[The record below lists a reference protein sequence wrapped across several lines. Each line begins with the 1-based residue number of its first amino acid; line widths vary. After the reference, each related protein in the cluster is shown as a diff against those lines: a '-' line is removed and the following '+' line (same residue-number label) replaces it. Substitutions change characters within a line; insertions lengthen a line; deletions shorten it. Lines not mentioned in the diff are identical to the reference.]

1 MAYAVKYR
9 ITYATLADVIVKLEM
24 LEDSYIGD
32 VIEYKGT
39 ALQLQ
44 YIPTSDDPFE
54 VVYAS
59 QLQVGID
66 VTTDLNNMPDFV
78 TLNDRKYLCNL
89 YQGTTLEWVG
99 WALSDYVNFAFTT
112 GIKELTFNA
121 VDGLGLIQDIAFP
134 EAATTNINSYK
145 SLLYLICQS
154 LSTIGYETPLNVFTQ
169 ISFYATN
176 NIAMNTRDTIGSAE
190 PLNQTYTALTN
201 ILTSG
206 VYNNSLDVLR
216 GVLSTFGCRLFQARA
231 KWNVVQMNE
240 AAVTSQYFTEYDA
253 TGTSVIDY
261 GTTNFDINIGTDLIW
276 CDNSQVKI
284 LKKGFNNLRNF
295 NSITFYDNYV
305 NNGNMKNNDGVS
317 EANGWNKSV
326 TSGSLVINT
335 ASYPG
340 YVVWDMSIG
349 SGGTIFLTNVT
360 MPYIAQNDKLKFG
373 LTFYQITVTTGTNCF
388 IVMKITTA
396 SGAVYYLDNGNNWVP
411 FVNDAS
417 SSYFGVTGQT
427 TSGTN
432 LTSVFTHTTTAAPVS
447 GRLTYGIKINSAT
460 DKTMAVSD
468 FTATFESPFKS
479 VSIVSEINATNQYS
493 RSIDL
498 QYGFASNFDGYF
510 AFNGLLTDSYGN
522 PWLNWFMY
530 ERPLQIFRT
539 LAELLVKNNVNM
551 YRKNIINLQGNII
564 GMGSGASR
572 FSGNNVMTASDTDP
586 VQISVTGKK
595 YMLGNTTIDFKMN
608 EINATLL
615 EITNVDQAANIVVTY
630 NNAQPATPS
639 YIRTFRVQNGSTT
652 QSITINYIAINGVA
666 ILGSSGLLTPG
677 QIYTWSPAI
686 NVTGDTNALL
696 EYGYTGY
703 LPTSSTSVFITPT
716 TIYADSLGDPITF
729 NNINLTGGTGSTIDL
744 DLKDT

>member
-121 VDGLGLIQDIAFP
+121 VDGLGLIKDIAFP

-145 SLLYLICQS
+145 TFLYLICQS
-154 LSTIGYETPLNVFTQ
+154 LSTIAYETPLNVFTS
-169 ISFYATN
+169 ISMYASN
-176 NIAMNTRDTIGSAE
+176 NIAMSTRATVGSAE

-206 VYNNSLDVLR
+206 VYNNCLDVLR
-216 GVLSTFGCRLFQARA
+216 GVLSTFGCRIFQSRA
-231 KWNVVQMNE
+231 KWNVVQMNQ
-240 AAVTSQYFTEYDA
+240 AADTNQYYTEYNA
-253 TGTSVIDY
+253 AGTSVISY
-261 GTTNFDINIGTDLIW
+261 GNINFDKNIGSDLIW
-276 CDNSQVKI
+276 CDNTQLKI

-295 NSITFYDNYV
+295 NSIQFYDNYV
-305 NNGNMKNNDGVS
+305 NNGNMKNNDGAT
-317 EANGWNKSV
+317 EANGWDKIVS
-326 TSGSLVINT
+326 SGSLVINT
-335 ASYPG
+335 TTYPG
-340 YVVWDMSIG
+340 YVVWQMSIG
-349 SGGTIFLTNVT
+349 STGSIFLTNVT
-360 MPYIAQNDKLKFG
+360 MPNIAQNDRLKFG

-396 SGAVYYLDNGNNWVP
+396 SGAVYYLDNGNNWIP
-411 FVNDAS
+411 FINDAS
-417 SSYFGVTGQT
+417 SSYYGVTGQST
-427 TSGTN
+427 AGTN
-432 LTSVFTHTTTAAPVS
+432 LTSVFTHTTTAAPVT

-460 DKTMAVSD
+460 DKTMAISD
-468 FTATFESPFKS
+468 FNATFESPFKS
-479 VSIVSEINATNQYS
+479 VKIVSEINATNQYS
-493 RSIDL
+493 KTVDL
-498 QYGFASNFDGYF
+498 QYGFSSNFDGYF
-510 AFNGLLTDSYGN
+510 AFNGLLNDSYGN

-530 ERPLQIFRT
+530 ERPLQIFRS
-539 LAELLVKNNVNM
+539 LAELMIKNNVNM
-551 YRKNIINLQGNII
+551 YRKNIINMQGNII

-608 EINATLL
+608 EISATLL
-615 EITNVDQAANIVVTY
+615 EITNINQAATIVVTY
-630 NNAQPATPS
+630 DNAQPATPS

-652 QSITINYIAINGVA
+652 QSITITNIYIDGILV
-666 ILGSSGLLTPG
+666 LGSSGLLSPG
-677 QIYTWSPAI
+677 QIHTWSPAI
-686 NVTGDTNALL
+686 NVTGDTNSLL
-696 EYGYTGY
+696 EYDYTGY
-703 LPTSSTSVFITPT
+703 IPTSTTSVFINPN
-716 TIYADSLGDPITF
+716 TIYADSLGSPITF
-729 NNINLTGGTGSTIDL
+729 SNINLTGGTGSFIDL
-744 DLKDT
+744 DLKDI